1 MSGFSS
7 EWLSLRAP
15 VDARARNEEVTAAFL
30 ERLPQDRPI
39 RIVDLGSG
47 TGATVM
53 ALAPR
58 IHAKQRWTLLDND
71 PALLTI
77 AGNRAREF
85 PDIEIETSLANLSRG
100 IDASALERAD
110 AVTTSA
116 FLDLVSAEWI
126 DGLVAA
132 LAERRLPFLAFLTY
146 DGRAKLDPPHAF
158 DEAIRL
164 AMNRHQ
170 KTDKG
175 LGSALGPDAAQ
186 FALQRF
192 ISAGFTVVAGASDWR
207 TLAGEKAFQTVLLD
221 GWASAAR
228 EIGEEEAKVQG
239 WREERQSLL
248 EAGGLTSMVG
258 HVDFAA
264 FPPNSN

>member
-15 VDARARNEEVTAAFL
+15 VDARARNEEVTSAFL
-30 ERLPQDRPI
+30 ERLPQDRPV

-47 TGATVM
+47 TGATVT

-58 IHAKQRWTLLDND
+58 VAAKQRWTLLDND
-71 PALLTI
+71 EALLQIASGRAAEI
-77 AGNRAREF
+77 AGL
-85 PDIEIETSLANLSRG
+85 EIETAVTDLSRG
-100 IDASALERAD
+100 IDASAIEDAD

-126 DGLVAA
+126 DALVAA

-146 DGRAKLDPPHAF
+146 DGRASLDPPHAF
-158 DEAIRL
+158 DETIRL

-175 LGSALGPDAAQ
+175 LGAALGPDAAQ
-186 FALQRF
+186 YALQRF
-192 ISAGFTVVAGASDWR
+192 IAAGYTVVAGASDWQASAEE
-207 TLAGEKAFQTVLLD
+207 TAFQAALLD
-221 GWASAAR
+221 GWANAAL
-228 EIGEEEAKVQG
+228 EIGEDETRVKH
-239 WREERQSLL
+239 WREERQRQLDS
-248 EAGGLTSMVG
+248 GGLTSMVG
-258 HVDFAA
+258 HIDFAA
-264 FPPNSN
+264 FPPTSN